1 MSSIGTQSKSVVAF
15 GKAAVSFDV
24 HESDFLV
31 LLSDGIKTYESMGFR
46 FPEREDFESY
56 LKNTVRL
63 KSAYRTAD
71 GELLTFER
79 VERPDWESFRS
90 SEDAGCL
97 TKLWTLAHQV
107 AKREVEALA
116 SAPEGE
122 TKIKVTEAV
131 SLELEETA
139 VDRGLPPPSS
149 DSSRRLRSPRGQGS
163 HRPEGSA

>member
-1 MSSIGTQSKSVVAF
+1 MSSIGAQSKSVVAF

-71 GELLTFER
+71 GELITFER

-90 SEDAGCL
+90 LEDAG
-97 TKLWTLAHQV
+97 
-107 AKREVEALA
+107 
-116 SAPEGE
+116 
-122 TKIKVTEAV
+122 
-131 SLELEETA
+131 
-139 VDRGLPPPSS
+139 RGLGKR
-149 DSSRRLRSPRGQGS
+149 SRRRDKDQG
-163 HRPEGSA
+163 H